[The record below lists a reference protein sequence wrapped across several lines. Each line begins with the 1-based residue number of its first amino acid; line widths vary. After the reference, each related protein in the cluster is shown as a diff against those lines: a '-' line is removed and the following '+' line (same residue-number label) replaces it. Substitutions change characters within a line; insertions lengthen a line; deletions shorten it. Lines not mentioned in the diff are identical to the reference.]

1 MSGQEAL
8 PRDLEPVIPHGGRPL
23 PQAQTRFGR
32 WLQRRVPI
40 DLEALRYYSNEPVPN
55 HLRHW
60 WWCLGGTPA
69 MLFGVQA
76 VTGILLS
83 FYYVP
88 DPSQAYESVKR
99 VSEVVPFGW
108 FLRSVHRWSSNLM
121 IAAVILHMMRVFFTG
136 AYRRPRELN
145 WMVGIGLL
153 GVTLFFGFT
162 GYSLVYEQLSFWG
175 ATVAGNLTEAVPL
188 IGPYLARL
196 LRGGEMVG
204 DNTLTRFFILHIGI
218 LPALITAL
226 LGAHILLFR
235 LHGVTEF
242 EFESPNLRSPE
253 QQKTFPFF
261 PDHMMTELIIGIG
274 LAFLLTCLAVI
285 FPVGLAEKAS
295 PLLTPAHIKPEW
307 YFFWTFRWLKLT
319 GLTFAVL
326 SIGFFGFL
334 ALVWPFIDAAV
345 RRRRPASELSVR
357 IGVLAVTVL
366 VVLTLWEALATH

>member
-1 MSGQEAL
+1 MSGAPLQ
-8 PRDLEPVIPHGGRPL
+8 DDYEPVVPQGGRPL
-23 PQAQTRFGR
+23 PPARTPWGR
-32 WLQRRVPI
+32 WLQRRVPL

-55 HLRHW
+55 HLKHW

-69 MLFGVQA
+69 VLFVVQV

-88 DPSQAYESVKR
+88 DPSQAYESVQR
-99 VSEVVPFGW
+99 LGAVVPFGW

-121 IAAVILHMMRVFFTG
+121 IVAVILHMMRVFFTG
-136 AYRRPRELN
+136 AYRKPRELN
-145 WMVGIGLL
+145 WMVGVGLL

-188 IGPYLARL
+188 LGPYLARL

-218 LPALITAL
+218 LPAFLTAL
-226 LGAHILLFR
+226 LGAHVLLFR

-242 EFESPNLRSPE
+242 EFESPRLRAPE
-253 QQKTFPFF
+253 GKRTFPFF
-261 PDHMMTELIIGIG
+261 PDHVMTELIVALG
-274 LAFLLTCLAVI
+274 LAFVLTCLAVI
-285 FPVGLAEKAS
+285 FPVSLAEKAD
-295 PLLTPAHIKPEW
+295 PLITPPHIKPEW
-307 YFFWTFRWLKLT
+307 YFLWTFRWLKLT

-334 ALVWPFIDAAV
+334 ALAWPFIDAAI
-345 RRRRPASELSVR
+345 RRRRPGSELSVQL
-357 IGVLAVTVL
+357 GMVAVGVL
-366 VVLTLWEALATH
+366 VVLTVWEAVGGH

>member
-1 MSGQEAL
+1 VSPDPARE
-8 PRDLEPVIPHGGRPL
+8 DLEPVVPHGGRPL
-23 PQAQTRFGR
+23 PPARTRLGR
-32 WLQRRVPI
+32 WLQRRVPL

-55 HLRHW
+55 HLKHW

-69 MLFGVQA
+69 MLFAVQA
-76 VTGILLS
+76 ATGILLS

-88 DPSQAYESVKR
+88 DPAQAYESVR
-99 VSEVVPFGW
+99 RISEVVPFGL
-108 FLRSVHRWSSNLM
+108 FLRSLHRWSSNLM

-145 WMVGIGLL
+145 WMVGVGLL
-153 GVTLFFGFT
+153 GVTMFFGFT
-162 GYSLVYEQLSFWG
+162 GYSLVYEQLSYWG
-175 ATVAGNLTEAVPL
+175 ATVAGNLTEAVPG

-204 DNTLTRFFILHIGI
+204 ERTLTRFFILHIGI

-242 EFESPNLRSPE
+242 EFESPRLRATGE
-253 QQKTFPFF
+253 TRTFPFF
-261 PDHMMTELIIGIG
+261 PDHMMTELIIGLG
-274 LAFLLTCLAVI
+274 LALVLTCLAVI
-285 FPVGLAEKAS
+285 FPVGLAEKAD
-295 PLLTPAHIKPEW
+295 PLVTPAHIKPEW

-319 GLTFAVL
+319 GLTFAIL

-334 ALVWPFIDAAV
+334 AFVWPFIDAAI
-345 RRRRPASELSVR
+345 RRRRPASEMSVKLG
-357 IGVLAVTVL
+357 IAAVLALVT
-366 VVLTLWEALATH
+366 LTLWEALATH